1 MNTRPTGRRA
11 PPSDLSWVSAP
22 MRNGDGPIGARKRKG
37 RGFASVGVASYCKGA
52 HRPTRAPILR
62 AGNSDRKVVGN
73 SRGQDGRLDGASFR
87 GRALPSN
94 RSLAR
99 NGINALRHDV
109 MSLSPALS
117 HGTLKARQ
125 TRTVTKRIV
134 AKRRSPLRPKCRTTR
149 GWNLAVPGPEGLA
162 ACVGLRAVRPA
173 SPPW

>member
-1 MNTRPTGRRA
+1 MNTRPTGRPA

-22 MRNGDGPIGARKRKG
+22 MGNGDGPIGARKRKG

-109 MSLSPALS
+109 MSSSPALS
-117 HGTLKARQ
+117 HETLKARQ
-125 TRTVTKRIV
+125 TRTVTKRIM
-134 AKRRSPLRPKCRTTR
+134 AKRRSTLTTEMPDEAWMELGGSRTR
-149 GWNLAVPGPEGLA
+149 RFGGM
-162 ACVGLRAVRPA
+162 CVGLS
-173 SPPW
+173 SPLKYLP

>member
-11 PPSDLSWVSAP
+11 LPSDLSWVSAP
-22 MRNGDGPIGARKRKG
+22 IGDGDGSIGARKREG
-37 RGFASVGVASYCKGA
+37 RGFAPVGVASYCKGA

-109 MSLSPALS
+109 MSSPALS
-117 HGTLKARQ
+117 WDAESSTNTHSDEAHHGEAALPPYDRDAG
-125 TRTVTKRIV
+125 
-134 AKRRSPLRPKCRTTR
+134 R
-149 GWNLAVPGPEGLA
+149 GVDGT
-162 ACVGLRAVRPA
+162 
-173 SPPW
+173 